1 MSPRRKT
8 RMDFPDMA
16 ESEEDTRYRSPS
28 PKKARSQTPPSTGST
43 VILSPG
49 DLQKD
54 EEFHK
59 KLGFASF
66 KTPPRRPHI
75 PGAAKTPPPTVLT
88 NKEDGHIMYDLDGKV
103 VTTADVKQNPLPFY
117 YGPLGV
123 EGPWYN
129 PDGKLV
135 SPPKYRKYGVSKKGK
150 RRRKYKRTM
159 RKSR

>member
-1 MSPRRKT
+1 
-8 RMDFPDMA
+8 MA
-16 ESEEDTRYRSPS
+16 EEDQYRSPS

-54 EEFHK
+54 EEFHQ
-59 KLGFASF
+59 KLRFAKF
-66 KTPPRRPHI
+66 KTPPRHLHS

-88 NKEDGHIMYDLDGKV
+88 NKEDGHILYDLAGKK
-103 VTTADVKQNPLPFY
+103 VTTADVKQNPQPFY
-117 YGPLGV
+117 FGPQGV
-123 EGPWYN
+123 TGPRYK

-135 SPPKYRKYGVSKKGK
+135 SPPKFRKYGASKKGG

-159 RKSR
+159 RK